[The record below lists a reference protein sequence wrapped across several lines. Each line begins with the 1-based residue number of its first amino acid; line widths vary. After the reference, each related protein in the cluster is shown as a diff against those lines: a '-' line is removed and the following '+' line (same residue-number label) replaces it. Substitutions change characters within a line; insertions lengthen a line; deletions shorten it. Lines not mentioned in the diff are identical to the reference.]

1 MPKKMALM
9 IVCLIVMLVGRAC
22 AETPAQAAGPDQG
35 LLSGIHSDWGGHLR
49 TIGTVSALD
58 EDSVYPMAGS
68 NPYYDGQI
76 EWRLKNRLG
85 FGSRWTLQTHYELVG
100 TGGDTSE
107 NTLFLERTQPF
118 PPAPIF
124 SFAQPIGDD
133 RRLFDLTHVLTE
145 TDRYLIY
152 HRLDR
157 LNLTYTPDWGT
168 LRLGR
173 QALTWGDGLIFN
185 PMDLF
190 NPFAPTT
197 VQRDYKIGEDMAYAQ
212 LPIGLADMQ
221 VLYLPRRDLE
231 TGDIEA
237 DESSYAMK
245 YHTPAGPVEMD
256 IMAAGHYGDGIGGL
270 GASGYLG
277 QTAWRINTVYTHLA
291 KESDPNDFFQIVANV
306 DYAWMW
312 GGRNVYGLL
321 EFYYNG
327 LGLTG
332 NYESIVT
339 NRTLLERLARGE
351 LFTIG
356 RYYMAGQVQIELHP
370 LLHLHTTAIVNL
382 SDPSGILQPQ
392 VLWDIISDW
401 QVILGAQWNWGGDG
415 SEFGGYDVTTADA
428 TFKAVPADRI
438 YLWLTYYF

>member
-9 IVCLIVMLVGRAC
+9 IVCLLALLLGCIG
-22 AETPAQAAGPDQG
+22 AEAFEQEAGQDRG
-35 LLSGIHSDWGGHLR
+35 YLSGIDSNWGGYLR
-49 TIGTVSALD
+49 AIGTVSALD
-58 EDSVYPMAGS
+58 DDSVYQYADS
-68 NPYYDGQI
+68 DPYYDGQF
-76 EWRLKNRLG
+76 EWRLKNQLG

-100 TGGDTSE
+100 TGGDTRE
-107 NTLFLERTQPF
+107 NTLFLESMGPF
-118 PPAPIF
+118 PLASNF
-124 SFAQPIGDD
+124 SIAQTIDDD

-145 TDRYLIY
+145 TDRYLVY
-152 HRLDR
+152 QRLDR
-157 LNLTYTPDWGT
+157 LNLTYTPNWGT

-190 NPFAPTT
+190 NPFAPTA

-221 VLYLPRRDLE
+221 MLYLPRRDPE
-231 TGDIEA
+231 TGDLEEEA
-237 DESSYAMK
+237 SSYAMK
-245 YHTPAGPVEMD
+245 YHTPAGPIEIDVMT
-256 IMAAGHYGDGIGGL
+256 ARHYGDGIGGL

-277 QTAWRINTVYTHLA
+277 QTAWRINTVYTHLSE
-291 KESDPNDFFQIVANV
+291 ESAQNDFYQIVANV

-332 NYESIVT
+332 NYETIVT
-339 NRTLLERLARGE
+339 DKSLLERLARGE

-382 SDPSGILQPQ
+382 SDPSGVLQPQ
-392 VLWDIISDW
+392 VLWDVISDW
-401 QVILGAQWNWGGDG
+401 QVIVGAQWNWGDDG
-415 SEFGGYDVTTADA
+415 SEFGGYDVTKAGS
-428 TFKAVPADRI
+428 TFKVAPADRI
-438 YLWLTYYF
+438 YFWLTYYF